1 MMNNLKN
8 IDFETQ
14 SIAHE
19 NLLDDK
25 YKKDNGIFYTDLE
38 LANSIVKFLKIPK
51 KATIIDPCCGTG
63 SFLYSLKTH
72 GYKRVFGCDFDES
85 TVVQCKKL
93 AKMRNVKCLDTLGNS
108 GQQILQQI
116 NRDRF
121 DYVIGNPPYAPIN
134 GNTELN
140 ADISFC
146 NDVKESGNNLFV
158 AAIYRTFEICKESG
172 IVSVIVPKN
181 LLHISSYKSIREK
194 LLKKKRLISIIEL
207 GIHFK
212 TVRGEQI
219 VLTFQNCP
227 ASKDDKITF
236 YTYDKGS
243 ITRLSSVLQSYYSN
257 EIIVFTS
264 EEEVPIYD
272 KLKASYD
279 NLGKICAEYI
289 HRGHDKSSDA
299 IKGKQIRK
307 FGFKNRNVPNEG
319 NQIFIQNIFSAEAG
333 ITASFA
339 GNLKSGETV
348 TIVKMESEELCK
360 YILGL
365 LHSRVCNYFLIRFE
379 FNNSRLTIHTD
390 AKYLNQ
396 IPIVVDNIAMDD
408 VINIVNK
415 MEEVEYMSAE
425 WFELNESLNAIV
437 YDIYKLSDKD
447 KQHIENEMRKISASK
462 WYGESVC
469 TALA

>member
-1 MMNNLKN
+1 MNSLKN
-8 IDFETQ
+8 VDFETR

-38 LANSIVKFLKIPK
+38 LADTIVRFLSIPK

-72 GYKRVFGCDFDES
+72 GYKRVFGCDFEKS

-93 AKMRNVKCLDTLGNS
+93 TRMRNVKCLDTLGNS
-108 GQQILQQI
+108 GQEILQKI

-134 GNTELN
+134 GNTSLN

-146 NDVKESGNNLFV
+146 NDIRESGNNLFV
-158 AAIYRTFEICKESG
+158 AAIYRAFELCKDSG

-181 LLHISSYKSIREK
+181 LLHISSYKNIRKK
-194 LLKKKRLISIIEL
+194 LLKEKRIISIIEL

-219 VLTFQNCP
+219 VLTFQNSP
-227 ASKDDKITF
+227 AAADDKITF
-236 YTYDKGS
+236 YTYEKGN
-243 ITRLSSVLQSYYSN
+243 IERLSSVLQSYYN
-257 EIIVFTS
+257 DEIIVFTN
-264 EEEVPIYD
+264 EAEVPIYD

-279 NLGKICAEYI
+279 KLGKVCAGYI
-289 HRGHDKSSDA
+289 HRGHDKSGDA

-396 IPIVVDNIAMDD
+396 IPIVVDNVAMAD
-408 VINIVNK
+408 VVNIVNK

-437 YDIYKLSDKD
+437 YDIYKLSKKD
-447 KQHIENEMRKISASK
+447 KQYIEDEMRKISASK
-462 WYGESVC
+462 WYGENACAISK
-469 TALA
+469 